1 MVFSTEPLIYAVMGQ
16 RKDIKM
22 NSRERIKKA
31 MSFEKPDRVPLM
43 CQFSIG
49 FMLRQLKV
57 SPAEF
62 WFDGSVY
69 LDGLIEL
76 RNIFKFDG
84 ILVTLF
90 GHKTDWRNEVTKITR
105 NENGETVYWKN
116 GDKTICPD
124 NDLPVHF
131 PAEIKTKPDI
141 SNFDPDSLS
150 EEICYIVVSQGL
162 DYKISSPERFAVL
175 NKAYDK
181 TGGQFSIHG
190 EIGSPFDYFL
200 DLIGHQDSLMAL
212 IDEPDKC
219 KEIIQKYTN
228 ALVKLSS
235 EMSGQNID
243 AIKISSPFA
252 GAGFISKEFYSEF
265 VLPYESQIIK
275 AIKSKNKHVY
285 IHTCGSIGD
294 RLELI
299 ADSGVSGI
307 ECLDP
312 PPIGNVDLADA
323 KKRIGSRC
331 FIKGN
336 IDSVNILLNKSVSEV
351 KKDAKERIEIGK
363 IGSGFILSTAC
374 SIAPEVPKENII
386 ALYEA
391 VEEWGW
397 Y

>member
-1 MVFSTEPLIYAVMGQ
+1 MEPLIYAAMALL
-16 RKDIKM
+16 KDIDM
-22 NSRERIKKA
+22 NSKERVVKA
-31 MSFEKPDRVPLM
+31 MNFEEPDRVPLM

-62 WFDGSVY
+62 WFDGSVF

-90 GHKTDWRNEVTKITR
+90 GHDPFWKNEVSKISKDS
-105 NENGETVYWKN
+105 NGETVYWKN
-116 GDKTICPD
+116 GDITFCPL
-124 NDLPVHF
+124 NDLPVHH
-131 PAEIKTKPDI
+131 PVNIKPKTNI
-141 SNFDPDSLS
+141 SDFDPDSLD
-150 EEICYIVVSQGL
+150 EDICYTIVSQGL
-162 DYKISSPERFAVL
+162 DFSISSAARFSIL
-175 NKAYDK
+175 NKAFDK
-181 TGGQFSIHG
+181 TGGNYSIHG
-190 EIGSPFDYFL
+190 EVGSPFDYFL

-212 IDEPDKC
+212 LDEPEKC

-228 ALVKLSS
+228 AVAKLSS
-235 EMSGQNID
+235 EMSDQSID
-243 AIKISSPFA
+243 AIKISSPYA
-252 GAGFISKEFYSEF
+252 GAGFISPEFYKNF
-265 VLPYESQIIK
+265 VLPYESQVIK
-275 AIKSKNKHVY
+275 AIRDKNKYVY

-323 KKRIGSRC
+323 KKRIGARC

-336 IDSVNILLNKSVSEV
+336 IDSVNTLLNKSISEV
-351 KKDAKERIEIGK
+351 KKDAKERIETGK

-374 SIAPEVPKENII
+374 SIAPEVPKENIL

-391 VEEWGW
+391 VEEWG
-397 Y
+397 